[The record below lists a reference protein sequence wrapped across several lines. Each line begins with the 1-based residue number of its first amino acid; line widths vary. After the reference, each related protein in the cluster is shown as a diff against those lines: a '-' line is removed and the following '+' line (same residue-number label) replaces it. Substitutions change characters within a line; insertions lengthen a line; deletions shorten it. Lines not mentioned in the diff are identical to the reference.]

1 MPHPRHAAARPSGY
15 PEDPEL
21 ERAAA
26 EPAVAA
32 AIQVMLRRK
41 HCRAATWWLLFVL
54 VLFVPVCWD
63 AAATGTPVWLQVI
76 MIAITSVLVAW
87 LAEMIRAWAVG
98 DKEWGRIPVEAQAA
112 ALTIIEYRTRVRDS
126 RGLRNILWSV
136 FAWSVFSVGL
146 LLFLGLAVLCAPLA
160 INGAAYL
167 AGAGTTATF
176 TPTSHEQSCDSK
188 GKCSIVTDGFV
199 GSGASRTTWTWHGNV
214 PLDHSFPIREPV
226 VQSAATVPVQ
236 SDWSAVGNLAGGLL
250 GFLAGALLSFLIV
263 LRAVGGRWWLYLTRR
278 SREYRPGTA

>member
-15 PEDPEL
+15 QEDPEL
-21 ERAAA
+21 ERVAAD
-26 EPAVAA
+26 PAVAA
-32 AIQVMLRRK
+32 AVQVMRRRK
-41 HCRAATWWLLFVL
+41 HCKAATSWLFFAL

-63 AAATGTPVWLQVI
+63 AVATGTPVWFQVI
-76 MIAITSVLVAW
+76 IIAITSVAVAW
-87 LAEMIRAWAVG
+87 LVEVIRTWQAG

-112 ALTIIEYRTRVRDS
+112 ARTIIEYRTRVRDS
-126 RGLRNILWSV
+126 RGLRNI
-136 FAWSVFSVGL
+136 FWSVFSVGL

-160 INGAAYL
+160 VNGAAYL

-176 TPTSHEQSCDSK
+176 TPTSHEQDCNSK
-188 GKCSIVTDGFV
+188 GQCSIVTDGFL

-226 VQSAATVPVQ
+226 VRWAATLPVQ
-236 SDWSAVGNLAGGLL
+236 SDWSAVGNLVGGLL
-250 GFLAGALLSFLIV
+250 GFLAGTLLAFLII
-263 LRAVGGRWWLYLTRR
+263 LRAVGGRWWFYLTRR